1 MDCFINFFFS
11 SLLLGDRNTADFYIL
26 ILYPATLL
34 NLFISSNSFLMD
46 SSEFPIYNIISS
58 VNRDN
63 LFLILE
69 GKF

>member
-11 SLLLGDRNTADFYIL
+11 SLLLGYRNTADFCIL

-34 NLFISSNSFLMD
+34 NLFVSSNSFLMD
-46 SSEFPIYNIISS
+46 SSEFPIYSIISS